1 MPGINRDP
9 LTPGY
14 RMCILRLYVGKSEV
28 RIKYKVPFTKDQRSK
43 KKEESRQGMRLK
55 NWMECGEII
64 TGNEVRQE
72 EEE

>member
-1 MPGINRDP
+1 M
-9 LTPGY
+9 
-14 RMCILRLYVGKSEV
+14 YVGKSEV